1 MVVSPSASS
10 ANSTPFKSV
19 FLNASLLKVVIT
31 YISAEATGALE
42 NVILFKSPDPSLP
55 TVNAFEAP
63 GFCLTLFTNTC
74 KPFSPPAGITASVFL
89 DNNSGSNDVH
99 IVKNATIPAGSSLEV
114 MAGNKLV
121 VQNSGSAGDVIRVS
135 AGTASACDATISVLE
150 DV

>member
-1 MVVSPSASS
+1 MANDFKRFTVTNVNTSTGASASAVYTVPAGAGS
-10 ANSTPFKSV
+10 S
-19 FLNASLLKVVIT
+19 
-31 YISAEATGALE
+31 ALE
-42 NVILFKSPDPSLP
+42 SIII
-55 TVNAFEAP
+55 
-63 GFCLTLFTNTC
+63 GITLTNTTT
-74 KPFSPPAGITASVFL
+74 AGITASVFL

>member
-1 MVVSPSASS
+1 MANDFKRFAVNNVNTSTGASATTVYTVPAGAGSS
-10 ANSTPFKSV
+10 ALESIIIG
-19 FLNASLLKVVIT
+19 IT
-31 YISAEATGALE
+31 LA
-42 NVILFKSPDPSLP
+42 
-55 TVNAFEAP
+55 
-63 GFCLTLFTNTC
+63 NTTT
-74 KPFSPPAGITASVFL
+74 AGITASVFL

>member
-1 MVVSPSASS
+1 MANDFKRFCTPDISNSSNTTIYAVPAGSGSA
-10 ANSTPFKSV
+10 
-19 FLNASLLKVVIT
+19 
-31 YISAEATGALE
+31 ALE
-42 NVILFKSPDPSLP
+42 SIVI
-55 TVNAFEAP
+55 
-63 GFCLTLFTNTC
+63 
-74 KPFSPPAGITASVFL
+74 GITCANKSTSGVTVSIFI
-89 DNNSGSNDVH
+89 DNEDGSNDVF